1 MLKQSNLQTDAM
13 KLPKVAV
20 IIPYFQRE
28 TGILAR
34 ALQSIRAQDYPGNL
48 LYVVVVDDGSPV
60 SAQEELAAHPAPPGL
75 RVVVIRTVNSGPN
88 EARNA
93 GLDILESDTEL
104 VAYLDSDDEWLGDHL
119 LHAVTALRAGHSAYF
134 ANLYHLGDS
143 IPEFE
148 KAKRVNPAA
157 HPIVADDAT
166 LREYVGDMIHQI
178 STANIIFMPS
188 LVIDFKALGK
198 ARFPAGHRHGGG
210 DYLYWMELI
219 QHEATFVYS
228 SKPEVR
234 CGRGINMWYGSG
246 WGTDGLGNRI
256 LDEARFRRT
265 VLDRYAKNPQT
276 REALSQ
282 RLVDLYLLLL
292 QDIAHRL
299 RRRKVIDWSLLG
311 RFHREIRPGVA
322 SALATGFRRLLFR

>member
-1 MLKQSNLQTDAM
+1 MQSQRCAPDT
-13 KLPKVAV
+13 PH
-20 IIPYFQRE
+20 IP
-28 TGILAR
+28 
-34 ALQSIRAQDYPGNL
+34 
-48 LYVVVVDDGSPV
+48 
-60 SAQEELAAHPAPPGL
+60 
-75 RVVVIRTVNSGPN
+75 
-88 EARNA
+88 
-93 GLDILESDTEL
+93 
-104 VAYLDSDDEWLGDHL
+104 
-119 LHAVTALRAGHSAYF
+119 
-134 ANLYHLGDS
+134 NLYHLGDS

-157 HPIVADDAT
+157 HPIVADDVT

-228 SKPEVR
+228 SKLNLR
-234 CGRGINMWYGSG
+234 CGRGIKHVVLEWSG
-246 WGTDGLGNRI
+246 IHGLGNRI

-292 QDIAHRL
+292 HIL
-299 RRRKVIDWSLLG
+299 RIVCADER
-311 RFHREIRPGVA
+311 
-322 SALATGFRRLLFR
+322 